1 VRVYKKATGQFYT
14 IFNTSFVPYV
24 LNCGSEIEFKHMD
37 KIKILWVDDEIDL
50 LKPHILFLEKKNYEV
65 TTCNNGV
72 DAIDVFD
79 DGNFDIVFLDENMPG
94 MSGLE
99 TLQEMKEKKSTTPVI
114 MITKSEEEYIME
126 EAIGSKIADY
136 LIKPVNPNQILLS
149 LKKNLDHSRLVSEK
163 TTLDYQKEFRKIS
176 MEMGMVRTY
185 EDWIELYKKLIFWEL
200 ELENIED
207 QSMIE
212 ILESQ
217 KTEAN
222 SQFGKF
228 IERNYED
235 WFEPKADK
243 PILSHTLF
251 REVVVPEIVK
261 KDKPVLFVVIDNL
274 RYDQWKSF
282 ESVVSNH
289 YKIEKEIPYYSILPT
304 ATQYA
309 RNAIFSGL
317 TPLEMEKQFPQYWKN
332 DVEEGGKNLYEAEF
346 LAAHLKKLG
355 LNIKQDYF
363 KITNLASG
371 KKLAENFKA
380 LKDNNLVTVVYNF
393 VDMLSHAK
401 TEMDVVKELASDD
414 KAYRSLT
421 LSWFKN
427 SPLLDIIQQAQK
439 MGFKLVLTTDHGTI
453 NVRNPSKVI
462 GDKNTSLNLRYKT
475 GRSLT
480 YEDKD
485 VYAVKEPKRIGL
497 PTINMSSS
505 YIFAKNDFF
514 LAYVNNYNHYVSYY
528 KNSYQHGGISLEEM
542 IIPLLVLNP
551 K

>member
-1 VRVYKKATGQFYT
+1 
-14 IFNTSFVPYV
+14 
-24 LNCGSEIEFKHMD
+24 MD
-37 KIKILWVDDEIDL
+37 KIKILWVDDEIDY
-50 LKPHILFLEKKNYEV
+50 LKPHILFLEKKNYSV
-65 TTCNNGV
+65 TTCNNGR
-72 DAIDVFD
+72 DAIDIFD
-79 DGNFDIVFLDENMPG
+79 NTNFDIVFLDENMPG

-99 TLQEMKEKKSTTPVI
+99 TLSEMKEKKSSIPMI

-149 LKKNLDHSRLVSEK
+149 LKKNLDHSRLISQK

-176 MEMGMVRTY
+176 MEMAMVNSY
-185 EDWIELYKKLIFWEL
+185 EDWVELYKKLIFWEL
-200 ELENIED
+200 ELENIDD
-207 QSMIE
+207 QAMVE

-217 KTEAN
+217 KAEAN

-235 WFEPKADK
+235 WFAPKADK
-243 PILSHTLF
+243 PIQSQTLF
-251 REVVVPEIVK
+251 RELVVPEIVK
-261 KDKPVLFVVIDNL
+261 KDKPILFVVIDNL
-274 RYDQWKSF
+274 RYDQWKVF
-282 ESVVSNH
+282 ESVVGNH
-289 YKIEKEIPYYSILPT
+289 YKLEKEVPYYSILPT

-332 DVEEGGKNLYEAEF
+332 DPEEGGKNLYEAEF
-346 LAAHLKKLG
+346 LTAQLKRLG
-355 LNIKQDYF
+355 LNIKEDYF
-363 KITNLASG
+363 KITNLAGG
-371 KKLAENFKA
+371 KKLVEGFKA
-380 LKDNNLVTVVYNF
+380 LKNNDLVTVVYNF

-427 SPLLDIIQQAQK
+427 SPLLEIIQQAQK
-439 MGFKLVLTTDHGTI
+439 LGFKLILTTDHGTI
-453 NVRNPSKVI
+453 NVKNPSKVV

-480 YEDKD
+480 YEQKD
-485 VYAVKEPKRIGL
+485 VYAVKDPKKIGL

-505 YIFAKNDFF
+505 YIFAKNDLF

-528 KNSYQHGGISLEEM
+528 KNTYQHGGISLEEM
-542 IIPLLVLNP
+542 IIPFLIFNP

>member
-1 VRVYKKATGQFYT
+1 
-14 IFNTSFVPYV
+14 
-24 LNCGSEIEFKHMD
+24 M
-37 KIKILWVDDEIDL
+37 KILWVDDEIDL
-50 LKPHILFLEKKNYEV
+50 LKPHILFLEKKNYAV
-65 TTCNNGV
+65 TTSNNGL
-72 DAIDVFD
+72 DAIALFEED
-79 DGNFDIVFLDENMPG
+79 NFDIVFLDENMPG

-99 TLQEMKEKKSTTPVI
+99 TLSEMKEKKSAIPMI

-149 LKKNLDHSRLVSEK
+149 LKKNLDDSRLITEK

-176 MEMGMVRTY
+176 MELAMVNSY
-185 EDWIELYKKLIFWEL
+185 EDWIELYKKLLFWEL
-200 ELENIED
+200 KLEDIND
-207 QSMIE
+207 QAMIE

-217 KTEAN
+217 KVEAN
-222 SQFGKF
+222 SQFGKY

-235 WFEPKADK
+235 WFAPKADK
-243 PILSHTLF
+243 PIQSHDLF
-251 REVVVPEIVK
+251 KELVVPEIKK
-261 KDKPVLFVVIDNL
+261 KDKPILFVVIDNL

-282 ESVVSNH
+282 ETVISNY
-289 YKIEKEIPYYSILPT
+289 YKLEKEVPYFSILPT

-317 TPLEMEKQFPQYWKN
+317 MPLDMEKKHPEYWKN
-332 DVEEGGKNLYEAEF
+332 DVEDGGKNLYEAEF
-346 LAAHLKKLG
+346 LSAQLKRLG
-355 LNIKQDYF
+355 LNIKEDYF
-363 KITNLASG
+363 KITNYSGG

-380 LKDNNLVTVVYNF
+380 LKGNDLVTVVYNF

-401 TEMDVVKELASDD
+401 TEMEVVKELASDD

-427 SPLLDIIQQAQK
+427 SPLLEIIQQAQLL
-439 MGFKLVLTTDHGTI
+439 GFKLILTTDHGTI
-453 NVRNPSKVI
+453 NVKNPSKVV

-480 YEDKD
+480 YEQKD
-485 VYAVKEPKRIGL
+485 VYVVKEPKAIGL
-497 PTINMSSS
+497 PAINMSSS
-505 YIFAKNDFF
+505 FIFAKNDYF

-528 KNSYQHGGISLEEM
+528 KNTYQHGGISLEEM
-542 IIPLLVLNP
+542 IIPFLVFNP

>member
-1 VRVYKKATGQFYT
+1 
-14 IFNTSFVPYV
+14 
-24 LNCGSEIEFKHMD
+24 MD
-37 KIKILWVDDEIDL
+37 TIKILWVDDEIDL
-50 LKPHILFLEKKNYEV
+50 LKPHILFLEKKNYSV
-65 TTCNNGV
+65 TTCNNGR
-72 DAIDVFD
+72 DAIDIFEEN
-79 DGNFDIVFLDENMPG
+79 NFDIVFLDENMPG

-99 TLQEMKEKKSTTPVI
+99 TLSEMKEKKSSVPMI
-114 MITKSEEEYIME
+114 MITKNEEEYIME

-149 LKKNLDHSRLVSEK
+149 LKKNLDHSRLISQK
-163 TTLDYQKEFRKIS
+163 TTLDYQKEFRKIT
-176 MEMGMVRTY
+176 MEMAMVNSY

-200 ELENIED
+200 ELENIND
-207 QSMIE
+207 HGMIE

-217 KTEAN
+217 KAEAN

-235 WFEPKADK
+235 WFAPKADK
-243 PILSHTLF
+243 PIQSHTLF
-251 REVVVPEIVK
+251 KELVVPEILK
-261 KDKPVLFVVIDNL
+261 KDRPVLFVVIDNL
-274 RYDQWKSF
+274 RYDQWKTF
-282 ESVVSNH
+282 ESVVANH
-289 YKIEKEIPYYSILPT
+289 YKLEKEVPYYAILPT

-332 DVEEGGKNLYEAEF
+332 DPEEGGKNLFEAEF
-346 LAAHLKKLG
+346 LSAQIKRLRLDLKE
-355 LNIKQDYF
+355 DYF
-363 KITNLASG
+363 KITNLAGG
-371 KKLAENFKA
+371 KKLAENFKS
-380 LKDNNLVTVVYNF
+380 LKDNDLVTIVYNF

-427 SPLLDIIQQAQK
+427 SPLLEIIQQAQK
-439 MGFKLVLTTDHGTI
+439 LGFKLILTTDHGTI
-453 NVRNPSKVI
+453 NVKNPSKVV

-480 YEDKD
+480 YEQKD
-485 VYAVKEPKRIGL
+485 VYAVKEPKNIGL

-505 YIFAKNDFF
+505 YIFAKNDLF

-528 KNSYQHGGISLEEM
+528 KNTYQHGGISLEEM
-542 IIPLLVLNP
+542 IIPFLVFNP

>member
-1 VRVYKKATGQFYT
+1 
-14 IFNTSFVPYV
+14 
-24 LNCGSEIEFKHMD
+24 MD
-37 KIKILWVDDEIDL
+37 QIKILWVDDEIDY
-50 LKPHILFLEKKNYEV
+50 LKPHILFLEKKNYHV
-65 TTCNNGV
+65 TTCNNGL
-72 DAIDVFD
+72 DAIEIFENE
-79 DGNFDIVFLDENMPG
+79 NFDIVFLDENMPG

-99 TLQEMKEKKSTTPVI
+99 TLSEMKEKKSAIPMI

-149 LKKNLDHSRLVSEK
+149 LKKNLDNSKLISQK
-163 TTLDYQKEFRKIS
+163 TTLDYQKEFRKIA
-176 MEMGMVRTY
+176 MEMGMVNSY
-185 EDWIELYKKLIFWEL
+185 EDWIELYKKLLFWEL
-200 ELENIED
+200 QLEDIND

-217 KTEAN
+217 KVEAN

-235 WFEPKADK
+235 WFLPKADA
-243 PILSHTLF
+243 PIQSHTLF
-251 REVVVPEIVK
+251 KELVVPELK
-261 KDKPVLFVVIDNL
+261 KKEKPVLFIVIDNL
-274 RYDQWKSF
+274 RYDQWKAF
-282 ESVVSNH
+282 ESVVADY
-289 YKIEKEIPYYSILPT
+289 YKLEKEVPYYSILPT

-317 TPLEMEKQFPQYWKN
+317 LPVDMEKKHPDLWKN
-332 DVEEGGKNLYEAEF
+332 DPDEGGKNLFEAEF
-346 LAAHLKKLG
+346 LEAQLKRLN
-355 LNIKQDYF
+355 LNIKSDYF
-363 KITNLASG
+363 KITNMASG
-371 KKLAENFKA
+371 KKLLDNFRA
-380 LKDNNLVTVVYNF
+380 LKDNDLVAIVYNF

-401 TEMDVVKELASDD
+401 TEMDVVKELAPDD

-427 SPLLDIIQQAQK
+427 SPLLEIIQQAQK
-439 MGFKLVLTTDHGTI
+439 LGFKLILTTDHGTI
-453 NVRNPSKVI
+453 NVKNPSKVV

-480 YEDKD
+480 YEQKD
-485 VYAVKEPKRIGL
+485 VYVAKDPKKIGL
-497 PTINMSSS
+497 PAINMSSS
-505 YIFAKNDFF
+505 FIFAKNDLF

-528 KNSYQHGGISLEEM
+528 KNTYQHGGISLEEM
-542 IIPLLVLNP
+542 IIPCLIFNP

>member
-1 VRVYKKATGQFYT
+1 
-14 IFNTSFVPYV
+14 
-24 LNCGSEIEFKHMD
+24 MD
-37 KIKILWVDDEIDL
+37 KIKILWVDDEIDY
-50 LKPHILFLEKKNYEV
+50 LKPHILFLEKKNYSV
-65 TTCNNGV
+65 TTSNNGR
-72 DAIDVFD
+72 DAIDIFEND
-79 DGNFDIVFLDENMPG
+79 NFDIVFLDENMPG

-99 TLQEMKEKKSTTPVI
+99 TLSEMKEKKSSIPMI

-149 LKKNLDHSRLVSEK
+149 LKKNLDHSRLVSQK

-176 MEMGMVRTY
+176 MEMAMVNSH
-185 EDWIELYKKLIFWEL
+185 EDWVELYKKLIFWEL
-200 ELENIED
+200 ELENIDD
-207 QSMIE
+207 QGMIE

-217 KTEAN
+217 KAEAN

-235 WFEPKADK
+235 WFAPKTNARGNESDQAK
-243 PILSHTLF
+243 PIQSNTLF
-251 REVVVPEIVK
+251 RELVVPEIIK
-261 KDKPVLFVVIDNL
+261 KDKPILFVVIDNL
-274 RYDQWKSF
+274 RYDQWKVF
-282 ESVVSNH
+282 ENVVGNH
-289 YKIEKEIPYYSILPT
+289 YKLEKEVPYYSILPT

-317 TPLEMEKQFPQYWKN
+317 MPVEMEKQFPQYWKN
-332 DVEEGGKNLYEAEF
+332 DPEEGGKNLYEAEF
-346 LAAHLKKLG
+346 LTAQLKRLG

-363 KITNLASG
+363 KITNLAGG
-371 KKLAENFKA
+371 KKFVESFKS
-380 LKDNNLVTVVYNF
+380 LKNNDLVTVVYNF

-427 SPLLDIIQQAQK
+427 SPLLEIIQQAQK
-439 MGFKLVLTTDHGTI
+439 LGFKLILTTDHGTI
-453 NVRNPSKVI
+453 NVKNPSKVI

-475 GRSLT
+475 GRSLS
-480 YEDKD
+480 YESKD
-485 VYAVKEPKRIGL
+485 VYAVKEPKNIGL
-497 PTINMSSS
+497 PAINMSSS
-505 YIFAKNDFF
+505 YIFAKNDLF

-528 KNSYQHGGISLEEM
+528 KNTYQHGGISLEEM
-542 IIPLLVLNP
+542 IIPFLIFNP

>member
-1 VRVYKKATGQFYT
+1 
-14 IFNTSFVPYV
+14 
-24 LNCGSEIEFKHMD
+24 MD

-50 LKPHILFLEKKNYEV
+50 LKPHILFLENKNYKV
-65 TTCNNGV
+65 TTYNNGR
-72 DAIDVFD
+72 DAIDAYE

-99 TLQEMKEKKSTTPVI
+99 TLSEMKEKKSSTPVI

-163 TTLDYQKEFRKIS
+163 TTLDYQKEFRKIA
-176 MEMGMVRTY
+176 MEMAMVNNY
-185 EDWIELYKKLIFWEL
+185 EDWVELYKKLIFWEL
-200 ELENIED
+200 ELENIND
-207 QSMIE
+207 QSMVE

-217 KTEAN
+217 KVEAN
-222 SQFGKF
+222 VQFGKF

-235 WFEPKADK
+235 WFEPKANK
-243 PILSHTLF
+243 PIQSHTLF
-251 REVVVPEIVK
+251 RELVVPELVK
-261 KDKPVLFVVIDNL
+261 KDKPVLFIVIDNL
-274 RYDQWKSF
+274 RYDQWKAM
-282 ESVVSNH
+282 ENTVSNH
-289 YKIEKEIPYYSILPT
+289 YKLEKEIPYFASLPT

-309 RNAIFSGL
+309 RNSIFSGL

-332 DVEEGGKNLYEAEF
+332 DVEDGGKNLYEAEF
-346 LAAHLKKLG
+346 LTAHLKRLG

-371 KKLAENFKA
+371 KKLAENFKG

-427 SPLLDIIQQAQK
+427 SPLLEIIQQGQK
-439 MGFKLVLTTDHGTI
+439 LGFKLIITTDHGTI
-453 NVRNPSKVI
+453 NVKNPSKVI

-485 VYAVKEPKRIGL
+485 VYAAKDPKKIGL

-505 YIFAKNDFF
+505 YIFAKNDLF

-528 KNSYQHGGISLEEM
+528 RNTYQHGGISLEEM
-542 IIPLLVLNP
+542 IVPFLVFNP

>member
-1 VRVYKKATGQFYT
+1 
-14 IFNTSFVPYV
+14 
-24 LNCGSEIEFKHMD
+24 
-37 KIKILWVDDEIDL
+37 VDDEIDL

-65 TTCNNGV
+65 TTCNNGR
-72 DAIDVFD
+72 DAIDIFED
-79 DGNFDIVFLDENMPG
+79 NNFDIVFLDENMPG

-99 TLQEMKEKKSTTPVI
+99 TLSEMKEKKSSVPMI

-149 LKKNLDHSRLVSEK
+149 LKKNLDHSRLISQK
-163 TTLDYQKEFRKIS
+163 TTLDYQKEFRKIT
-176 MEMGMVRTY
+176 MEMAMVNSY
-185 EDWIELYKKLIFWEL
+185 EDWVELYKKLIFWEL
-200 ELENIED
+200 ELENIND
-207 QSMIE
+207 QSMVE

-217 KTEAN
+217 KAEAN

-235 WFEPKADK
+235 WFAPKADK
-243 PILSHTLF
+243 PVQSHTLF
-251 REVVVPEIVK
+251 RELVVPEIVK
-261 KDKPVLFVVIDNL
+261 KDKPILFVVIDNL
-274 RYDQWKSF
+274 RYDQWKTF
-282 ESVVSNH
+282 ESVVANY
-289 YKIEKEIPYYSILPT
+289 YKLEKEVPYYAILPT

-332 DVEEGGKNLYEAEF
+332 DPEEGGKNLYEAEF
-346 LAAHLKKLG
+346 LTAQLKRLG
-355 LNIKQDYF
+355 LNIKQDYY
-363 KITNLASG
+363 KITNLAGG
-371 KKLAENFKA
+371 KKLVENFRS
-380 LKDNNLVTVVYNF
+380 LKDNDLVTVVYNF

-427 SPLLDIIQQAQK
+427 SPLLEIIQQAQK
-439 MGFKLVLTTDHGTI
+439 LGFKLILTTDHGTI
-453 NVRNPSKVI
+453 NVKNPSKVV

-480 YEDKD
+480 YEHKD
-485 VYAVKEPKRIGL
+485 VYAVKEPKNIGL

-505 YIFAKNDFF
+505 YIFAKNDLF

-528 KNSYQHGGISLEEM
+528 KNTYQHGGISLEEM
-542 IIPLLVLNP
+542 IIPFLVFNP

>member
-1 VRVYKKATGQFYT
+1 MNQ
-14 IFNTSFVPYV
+14 
-24 LNCGSEIEFKHMD
+24 
-37 KIKILWVDDEIDL
+37 IKILWVDDEIDL
-50 LKPHILFLEKKNYEV
+50 LKPHILFLEKKNYNV
-65 TTCNNGV
+65 TTCNNGR
-72 DAIDVFD
+72 DAVDVFEE
-79 DGNFDIVFLDENMPG
+79 GNFDIVFLDENMPG

-99 TLQEMKEKKSTTPVI
+99 TLQEIKEKKSSTPVI
-114 MITKSEEEYIME
+114 MITKSEEEFIME

-149 LKKNLDHSRLVSEK
+149 LKKNLDHSRLISEK
-163 TTLDYQKEFRKIS
+163 TSLDYQKEFRKIAMDLS
-176 MEMGMVRTY
+176 MVNSF
-185 EDWIELYKKLIFWEL
+185 EDWSELYKKLIYWEI
-200 ELENIED
+200 ELENID
-207 QSMIE
+207 DPNMIA

-235 WFEPKADK
+235 WFNPKLDK
-243 PILSHTLF
+243 PIMSHTLF
-251 REVVVPEIVK
+251 RELVVPELTK
-261 KDKPVLFVVIDNL
+261 KDKPILFVVIDNL
-274 RYDQWKSF
+274 RYDQWKVF
-282 ESVVSNH
+282 ESVVNNH
-289 YKIEKEIPYYSILPT
+289 YKLEKEVPYYAMLPT

-309 RNAIFSGL
+309 RNALFSGL
-317 TPLEMEKQFPQYWKN
+317 LPIDMEKKYPQYWKN
-332 DVEEGGKNLYEAEF
+332 DVDEGGKNLYEAEF
-346 LAAHLKKLG
+346 LTEHLKRLG

-363 KITNLASG
+363 KITNLAAG
-371 KKLAENFKA
+371 KKLAENFKS
-380 LKDNNLVTVVYNF
+380 LKNNDLVSVVYNF

-427 SPLLDIIQQAQK
+427 SPLLEIIQQAQK
-439 MGFKLVLTTDHGTI
+439 LNFKLIITTDHGTI
-453 NVRNPSKVI
+453 NVKHPSKVI

-485 VYAVKEPKRIGL
+485 VYAVKDPKSIGL

-505 YIFAKNDFF
+505 FIFAKNDLF
-514 LAYVNNYNHYVSYY
+514 LAYVNNYNHYASYY
-528 KNSYQHGGISLEEM
+528 RNTYQHGGISLEEM
-542 IIPLLVLNP
+542 IVPFLVFQP

>member
-1 VRVYKKATGQFYT
+1 
-14 IFNTSFVPYV
+14 
-24 LNCGSEIEFKHMD
+24 MD
-37 KIKILWVDDEIDL
+37 AIQILWVDDEIDL
-50 LKPHILFLEKKNYEV
+50 LKPHILFLEKKNYQV
-65 TTCNNGV
+65 TTCNNGL
-72 DAIDVFD
+72 DAIGIFEEK
-79 DGNFDIVFLDENMPG
+79 NFDIVFLDENMPG

-99 TLQEMKEKKSTTPVI
+99 TLSEMKEKKSAIPMI

-149 LKKNLDHSRLVSEK
+149 LKKNLDHSRLISQK
-163 TTLDYQKEFRKIS
+163 TTLDYQKEFRKITL
-176 MEMGMVRTY
+176 EMAMVNTH
-185 EDWIELYKKLIFWEL
+185 EDWIELYKKLLFWEL
-200 ELENIED
+200 ELENIDD

-217 KTEAN
+217 KVEAN

-235 WFEPKADK
+235 WFATKNDSKGKSEKNAK
-243 PILSHTLF
+243 PVQSHTLF
-251 REVVVPEIVK
+251 KELVVPEIIK

-274 RYDQWKSF
+274 RYDQWKAF
-282 ESVVSNH
+282 ENVVANY
-289 YKIEKEIPYYSILPT
+289 YKLEKEVPYYSILPT

-317 TPLEMEKQFPQYWKN
+317 TPLEMETKFPQYWKN
-332 DVEEGGKNLYEAEF
+332 DPEEGGKNLYEAEF
-346 LAAHLKKLG
+346 LTAQLKRLG
-355 LNIKQDYF
+355 LNIKEDYF
-363 KITNLASG
+363 KITNLAGG
-371 KKLAENFKA
+371 KKLVENFKT
-380 LKDNNLVTVVYNF
+380 LKKNDLVTIVYNF

-401 TEMDVVKELASDD
+401 TEMDVVKELAADD

-427 SPLLDIIQQAQK
+427 SPLLEIIQQAQK
-439 MGFKLVLTTDHGTI
+439 LGFKLILTTDHGTI
-453 NVRNPSKVI
+453 NVKNPSKVV

-480 YEDKD
+480 YEQKD
-485 VYAVKEPKRIGL
+485 VYAVKAPKEIGL
-497 PTINMSSS
+497 PTINMTSS
-505 YIFAKNDFF
+505 YIFAKNDLF

-528 KNSYQHGGISLEEM
+528 KNTYQHGGISLEEM
-542 IIPLLVLNP
+542 IIPFLVFNP

>member
-1 VRVYKKATGQFYT
+1 
-14 IFNTSFVPYV
+14 
-24 LNCGSEIEFKHMD
+24 MD
-37 KIKILWVDDEIDL
+37 TIKILWVDDEIDY
-50 LKPHILFLEKKNYEV
+50 LKPHIIFLEKRNYCV
-65 TTCNNGV
+65 TTCNNGR
-72 DAIDVFD
+72 DALDIFD
-79 DGNFDIVFLDENMPG
+79 STNFDIVFLDENMPG

-99 TLQEMKEKKSTTPVI
+99 TLSEMKEKKSSIPMI

-149 LKKNLDHSRLVSEK
+149 LKKNLDHSRLISQK

-176 MEMGMVRTY
+176 MEMAMVNSY
-185 EDWIELYKKLIFWEL
+185 EDWVELYKKLIFWEL
-200 ELENIED
+200 ELENIDD

-217 KTEAN
+217 KAEAN

-235 WFEPKADK
+235 WFASPVRQGSGAPKVDK
-243 PILSHTLF
+243 PIQSHTLF
-251 REVVVPEIVK
+251 RELVVPEIVK
-261 KDKPVLFVVIDNL
+261 KDKPILFVVIDNL
-274 RYDQWKSF
+274 RYDQWKVF
-282 ESVVSNH
+282 ESVVGNH
-289 YKIEKEIPYYSILPT
+289 YKLEKEVPYYAILPT

-317 TPLEMEKQFPQYWKN
+317 TPLDMEKQFPQYWKN
-332 DVEEGGKNLYEAEF
+332 DPEEGGKNLFEAEF
-346 LAAHLKKLG
+346 LAAQLKRLG

-363 KITNLASG
+363 KITNLAGG
-371 KKLAENFKA
+371 KKLVENFKT
-380 LKDNNLVTVVYNF
+380 LKNNDLVTVVYNF

-427 SPLLDIIQQAQK
+427 SPLLEIIQQAQK
-439 MGFKLVLTTDHGTI
+439 LGFKLILTTDHGTI
-453 NVRNPSKVI
+453 NVKNPSKVV

-480 YEDKD
+480 YESKD
-485 VYAVKEPKRIGL
+485 VYAVKEPKNIGL

-505 YIFAKNDFF
+505 YIFAKNDLF

-528 KNSYQHGGISLEEM
+528 KNTYQHGGISLEEM
-542 IIPLLVLNP
+542 IIPFLIFNP